1 MSRRYLQ
8 DDGVAGKRP
17 ETKPSEQN
25 WDFDLAR
32 VGRTLLSV
40 AFDFD
45 LDRVEAS
52 QNQP

>member
-40 AFDFD
+40 AFDLFPR
-45 LDRVEAS
+45 LSFKVEL
-52 QNQP
+52 